1 MFVLE
6 FTGMV
11 SKVSARYDGTILALS
26 SLRQEACQKFKDSLE
41 YLNKLKVIL
50 HYRMRLYLQNRNKQ
64 TNKKTVSESTFASLW
79 NKMSSNVLLQ
89 PRSAIFLRRYL
100 NQLKGFSETIVLSL
114 VWLFLFLEFS
124 MNNVNK
130 IKLKKAVV
138 RSHSYFQITC
148 SFKELLWN
156 FIESAFLSSLS
167 NIENPHF

>member
-100 NQLKGFSETIVLSL
+100 N
-114 VWLFLFLEFS
+114 
-124 MNNVNK
+124 
-130 IKLKKAVV
+130 
-138 RSHSYFQITC
+138 
-148 SFKELLWN
+148 
-156 FIESAFLSSLS
+156 
-167 NIENPHF
+167 